1 MRTFIARGIW
11 ERDIKIKLLKK
22 SFPKEAIWKTLDIF
36 TNEVHSWENYEREII
51 QKIDSLLARG
61 KSRQYITIM
70 LCGKY
75 PYFKDNIFEIL
86 ENTSDKEGLKK
97 EVEKYRKKYN
107 LSDRWENQK
116 FYNALQRKWFSYN
129 SIKNILNEEDE
140 SLHIS

>member
-1 MRTFIARGIW
+1 
-11 ERDIKIKLLKK
+11 
-22 SFPKEAIWKTLDIF
+22 
-36 TNEVHSWENYEREII
+36 
-51 QKIDSLLARG
+51 
-61 KSRQYITIM
+61 M